1 MSELCIIYDRSD
13 FPIFSDLD
21 YQININPKDIYLDE
35 LIDREFTKDKT
46 VYRFLD
52 NDLLLEYQE
61 IILTISKGD
70 LDRGSKITILSNFEI
85 PNEVYDIVLLEVSNH
100 LLELRIG
107 LYPKPIGVKIEK
119 FTFENNE
126 FKGLANLL
134 SFVIDGGN
142 QKEDEYWTNELIKIF
157 KIKGLDH
164 TESILTILLD
174 EMADFRKRICMRVG
188 ALIDNRVSI
197 YLYGS
202 YNKKLNI
209 FTGIS
214 DNFMIGRL
222 LIRYII
228 NNKNYIKYD

>member
-70 LDRGSKITILSNFEI
+70 LDRDSKITILSNFEI
-85 PNEVYDIVLLEVSNH
+85 PNEVYYIVLLEVSNH

-107 LYPKPIGVKIEK
+107 LYPKPIGIKVEK

-157 KIKGLDH
+157 KIKG
-164 TESILTILLD
+164 
-174 EMADFRKRICMRVG
+174 
-188 ALIDNRVSI
+188 
-197 YLYGS
+197 
-202 YNKKLNI
+202 
-209 FTGIS
+209 
-214 DNFMIGRL
+214 
-222 LIRYII
+222 
-228 NNKNYIKYD
+228 

>member
-1 MSELCIIYDRSD
+1 M
-13 FPIFSDLD
+13 
-21 YQININPKDIYLDE
+21 
-35 LIDREFTKDKT
+35 
-46 VYRFLD
+46 
-52 NDLLLEYQE
+52 
-61 IILTISKGD
+61 
-70 LDRGSKITILSNFEI
+70 
-85 PNEVYDIVLLEVSNH
+85 SNH

-107 LYPKPIGVKIEK
+107 LYPKPIGIKVEK

-174 EMADFRKRICMRVG
+174 EMADFRKRICMRAG

-197 YLYGS
+197 YLYGGF
-202 YNKKLNI
+202 NKKLNI

-228 NNKNYIKYD
+228 NNKNYIRYD

>member
-1 MSELCIIYDRSD
+1 MSELCIIYNRSN

-35 LIDREFTKDKT
+35 LIDREFIMDET

-70 LDRGSKITILSNFEI
+70 LDRDSKITILSNFEI
-85 PNEVYDIVLLEVSNH
+85 SNVIYDIILLEVSNH

-107 LYPKPIGVKIEK
+107 LYPKPIGIKVEK
-119 FTFENNE
+119 FTLENNE

-142 QKEDEYWTNELIKIF
+142 KKEGEYWTNELIKIF
-157 KIKGLDH
+157 KRKGLDH
-164 TESILTILLD
+164 TESILTILLN
-174 EMADFRKRICMRVG
+174 ETETRKRICMRVG
-188 ALIDNRVSI
+188 ALIDNRVSVH
-197 YLYGS
+197 LYGS